1 MSFSKPVKH
10 WRSGKS
16 SDDSADSLEELFRGI
31 KRKRVRRKLL
41 SSYCHTHATRPSLR
55 YASSNEEQNVSET
68 VGRSITSNDDGQN
81 VSKTM
86 VCKTWYC
93 VMTRV
98 FKAIIAIGMF
108 KILILAPMLSL

>member
-41 SSYCHTHATRPSLR
+41 SSYCHTHAVRPSLR
-55 YASSNEEQNVSET
+55 YAPSNEGQNVSET
-68 VGRSITSNDDGQN
+68 IGRSTTPNDDGQN
-81 VSKTM
+81 VSEAIVRKTR
-86 VCKTWYC
+86 YC
-93 VMTRV
+93 VMTYV
-98 FKAIIAIGMF
+98 FKA
-108 KILILAPMLSL
+108 